1 MIRRPP
7 RSTLTDTLFPYT
19 TLFRAPLF
27 LQTLDFHGRAGTAAL
42 RNAMTVLSDLDG
54 DWRKPLPADVP
65 LGHVERRWHR
75 HVVVAGKIDRT
86 HWEMATY
93 GALANALA
101 SGDIWVPRSR
111 LHRSLAVLLAPSSGA
126 ALQPVFSPGDPHAWL
141 DQRAAPLHKALFDL
155 AAPQS
160 V

>member
-1 MIRRPP
+1 MRISDWSSDVCSSDLKRIG
-7 RSTLTDTLFPYT
+7 
-19 TLFRAPLF
+19 PLF
-27 LQTLDFHGRAGTAAL
+27 LQTLDFHGRAGTAAS

-101 SGDIWVPRSR
+101 SGDIWVPSNRK
-111 LHRSLAVLLAPSSGA
+111 SGG
-126 ALQPVFSPGDPHAWL
+126 SG
-141 DQRAAPLHKALFDL
+141 K
-155 AAPQS
+155 S
-160 V
+160 

>member
-1 MIRRPP
+1 MAPP
-7 RSTLTDTLFPYT
+7 ARAEAIPPAISSIINHLFFFKQKTAYEMRISDWSSDVCSSY
-19 TLFRAPLF
+19 L
-27 LQTLDFHGRAGTAAL
+27 GTAAL

-111 LHRSLAVLLAPSSGA
+111 LHRRSEEHTSELQSLMRISYAVFCLKKIKS
-126 ALQPVFSPGDPHAWL
+126 
-141 DQRAAPLHKALFDL
+141 
-155 AAPQS
+155 
-160 V
+160 